1 MHAVATRTFRGRAA
15 ILRAPRTLWAEWAGI
30 PRDEALRT
38 HQMARFTIL
47 AVGPVA
53 SMLLAHGAH
62 AQANACDQLKAALVA
77 RIDPG
82 IRGYSLEAVPG
93 SSPVPPGA
101 KVIGTCEGGARKILF
116 RRSGSPP
123 SSTGTASAV
132 EPASAPPASAAPVE
146 TNRRLALA
154 SSDLAS
160 QLAATPASVT
170 RLPPGPPAG
179 VAKPLAEVHASGP
192 GAMASAGASD
202 VPSGEPVPA
211 QRDLPVMAGAPF
223 AQRVAEFLGRYW
235 PWMAAL
241 ALVPLGA
248 LLRVWLAHRS
258 GYDAAGLPRGP
269 KLN

>member
-1 MHAVATRTFRGRAA
+1 
-15 ILRAPRTLWAEWAGI
+15 
-30 PRDEALRT
+30 
-38 HQMARFTIL
+38 MARFTIL

-62 AQANACDQLKAALVA
+62 AQANACDQLKAALAA

-93 SSPVPPGA
+93 SASVPPGA

-132 EPASAPPASAAPVE
+132 EPASAPPASPAPVE
-146 TNRRLALA
+146 TNRRVALA

-160 QLAATPASVT
+160 QRAATPA
-170 RLPPGPPAG
+170 P
-179 VAKPLAEVHASGP
+179 VAKPLAEVHTSGAS
-192 GAMASAGASD
+192 AMASAGTGD
-202 VPSGEPVPA
+202 VPSVEPAPA
-211 QRDLPVMAGAPF
+211 QHDLPVMASAPF
-223 AQRVAEFLGRYW
+223 AQRVAEVLGRYW

-241 ALVPLGA
+241 ALVPLGV